1 MISDVFCCYAC
12 VGDAFLKARIKT
24 EGGIETCEHCG
35 EDRESVSEFDLGQ
48 WIEEALEAHFE
59 PGDGDDIPSIIE
71 DIAGLQPDLAQQI
84 ADELASLAGYVASGG
99 ETFYD
104 CEDGYVV
111 IQNPSGVRDRQW
123 ETFTQ
128 TVRSQARFFNRHAEE
143 WLAKIFGPL
152 SEDRTWRGQAV
163 IKTCDPG
170 TGFYRARHV
179 ATEARAFDILRAPA
193 AQLGPLPTGAGS
205 AGRMNAAGVSVF
217 YGAFDV
223 ETCVA
228 EIRPPVGST
237 VVSGRFELQRPLQ
250 LLDFDLLEMVV
261 AKASH
266 FDPDYEMKMERA
278 LFLRA
283 FGRRI
288 AEPVM
293 PGEEGFGYLATQIV
307 ADYLAQRAEPPL
319 DGLIYRSTQTG
330 GKGRNVVLFN
340 HASRVFGDPNPAPA
354 SATAIVDPRLE
365 TLALVPDSIEI
376 TDIRAVTYEQPRRSV
391 EIWEI
396 ELEEREHYQE

>member
-1 MISDVFCCYAC
+1 MSRDAFCCYGC
-12 VGDAFLKARIKT
+12 VGDVFLKARIQA
-24 EGGIETCEHCG
+24 EGRLETCEQCG
-35 EDRESVSEFDLGQ
+35 KHQESVSEFELGQ
-48 WIEEALEAHFE
+48 WIEEVLEAHFE
-59 PGDGDDIPSIIE
+59 PGNGDDIPSIIE
-71 DIAGLQPDLAQQI
+71 DIAGLRPEFAQQI
-84 ADELASLAGYVASGG
+84 ADELTSLAGYIASGG

-104 CEDGYVV
+104 CDDGYVV
-111 IQNPSGVRDRQW
+111 TQNPSGVRDRQW

-128 TVRSQARFFNRHAEE
+128 SVRAQARFFNHHAEE

-152 SEDRTWRGQAV
+152 AEDRTWRGQAV
-163 IKTCDPG
+163 IETCDIG
-170 TGFYRARHV
+170 TSIYRARHV
-179 ATEARAFDILRAPA
+179 PTVAKACEILRSPV
-193 AQLGPLPTGAGS
+193 AQLGPLPNGTGS

-217 YGAFDV
+217 YGAVDV

-237 VVSGRFELQRPLQ
+237 VVSARFELQRSLK
-250 LLDFDLLEMVV
+250 LLNFDLLEMVV
-261 AKASH
+261 SKASH
-266 FDPDYEMKMERA
+266 FDPDYAMKMERA

-293 PGEEGFGYLATQIV
+293 PSEEAFGYLATQIV
-307 ADYLAQRAEPPL
+307 ADYLAQRAEPPM

-340 HASRVFGDPNPAPA
+340 HASRVIVDSEPALTLGPA
-354 SATAIVDPRLE
+354 GVDPRPA
-365 TLALVPDSIEI
+365 TLALVPESIEI
-376 TDIRAVTYEQPRRSV
+376 TDIRAVNYDQRRRSV

-396 ELEEREHYQE
+396 ELEERYHHPD

>member
-1 MISDVFCCYAC
+1 MSSDVYCCYAC
-12 VGDAFLKARIKT
+12 VGDPFLKARIKA
-24 EGGIETCEHCG
+24 EGGVETCEQCG

-48 WIEEALEAHFE
+48 WIEEVLEAHFE

-71 DIAGLQPDLAQQI
+71 EITGLQPEFAKQI
-84 ADELASLAGYVASGG
+84 ADELGSLAGYVAGGG

-104 CEDGYVV
+104 SDEGYVA

-123 ETFTQ
+123 ETFSQ
-128 TVRSQARFFNRHAEE
+128 SVRSQARFFNREAEE

-152 SEDRTWRGQAV
+152 SEDRTWRGEAV
-163 IKTCDPG
+163 IKTCDIG

-179 ATEARAFDILRAPA
+179 PTEAKAYVILRSPA
-193 AQLGPLPTGAGS
+193 AQLGPLPNGAGS

-237 VVSGRFELQRPLQ
+237 VVSARFQLQRPLQ

-266 FDPDYEMKMERA
+266 FDPDYAMKMERA

-307 ADYLAQRAEPPL
+307 ADYLAQRADPPL
-319 DGLIYRSTQTG
+319 DGMIYRSTQTG

-340 HASRVFGDPNPAPA
+340 HASRVISDPTPTQGPGM
-354 SATAIVDPRLE
+354 SVVDPRLE
-365 TLALVPDSIEI
+365 TLMLIPDSIEI
-376 TDIRAVTYEQPRRSV
+376 TDIRAVTYDQPRRSV
-391 EIWEI
+391 EFWEL
-396 ELEEREHYQE
+396 ELEEREHYPD

>member
-1 MISDVFCCYAC
+1 MSSDTFCCYDC
-12 VGDAFLKARIKT
+12 VGDAFLKAKIQA
-24 EGGIETCEHCG
+24 EGQLETCEQCG
-35 EDRESVSEFDLGQ
+35 KKRESVSEFELGQ

-59 PGDGDDIPSIIE
+59 PGNGDDITSIIE
-71 DIAGLQPDLAQQI
+71 DIAGLRPEFAQQM
-84 ADELASLAGYVASGG
+84 ADELASLAGYIASGG

-104 CEDGYVV
+104 CDDGYVV
-111 IQNPSGVRDRQW
+111 TQNPSGVRDRQW
-123 ETFTQ
+123 ESFTQ
-128 TVRSQARFFNRHAEE
+128 SVRSQARFFNLHAEE
-143 WLAKIFGPL
+143 WLAKIFGAL
-152 SEDRTWRGQAV
+152 AEDRTWGGQAV
-163 IKTCDPG
+163 IETCDVG

-179 ATEARAFDILRAPA
+179 PTEAKAFEILRSPA
-193 AQLGPLPTGAGS
+193 AQLGPLPNGTGS

-228 EIRPPVGST
+228 EIRPPVGSV
-237 VVSGRFELQRPLQ
+237 VVSARFELRRPLR
-250 LLDFDLLEMVV
+250 LLNFDLLEMVV
-261 AKASH
+261 SKASH
-266 FDPDYEMKMERA
+266 FDPDYAMKMERA

-293 PGEEGFGYLATQIV
+293 PGEEAFGYLATQIV
-307 ADYLAQRAEPPL
+307 ADYLAQRAQPPM

-340 HASRVFGDPNPAPA
+340 HASRVIGDPEPAP
-354 SATAIVDPRLE
+354 TPGPVEVDPRPA
-365 TLALVPDSIEI
+365 TLTLVPGSMEI
-376 TDIRAVTYEQPRRSV
+376 TDIRAVSYDQPRRSV

-396 ELEEREHYQE
+396 ELEERYHPD

>member
-1 MISDVFCCYAC
+1 MSSDVFCCYAC
-12 VGDAFLKARIKT
+12 VGDPFLKSRIRA
-24 EGGIETCEHCG
+24 EGGIETCEQCG

-48 WIEEALEAHFE
+48 WIEEVLEAHFE

-71 DIAGLQPDLAQQI
+71 QIAGLQPEFAQQI
-84 ADELASLAGYVASGG
+84 ADELGSLAGYVASGG

-104 CEDGYVV
+104 SDEGYVA
-111 IQNPSGVRDRQW
+111 IQNPSDVRDHQW
-123 ETFTQ
+123 ETFSQ
-128 TVRSQARFFNRHAEE
+128 SVRSRARFFNREAEE

-152 SEDRTWRGQAV
+152 SEDRTWRGEAV
-163 IKTCDPG
+163 IKTCDIG

-179 ATEARAFDILRAPA
+179 PTEAKAYEILRSPA
-193 AQLGPLPTGAGS
+193 AQLGPLPNGAGS

-237 VVSGRFELQRPLQ
+237 VVSARFELQRPLQ

-266 FDPDYEMKMERA
+266 FDPDYAMKMERA

-307 ADYLAQRAEPPL
+307 ADYLAQRADPLL
-319 DGLIYRSTQTG
+319 DGMIYRSTQTG

-340 HASRVFGDPNPAPA
+340 HASRVIGDPKSAPGLGPAV
-354 SATAIVDPRLE
+354 VDTRPE
-365 TLALVPDSIEI
+365 TLALVSDSIEI
-376 TDIRAVTYEQPRRSV
+376 TDIRAVTYDQPRRSV

-396 ELEEREHYQE
+396 ELEEREHCPD